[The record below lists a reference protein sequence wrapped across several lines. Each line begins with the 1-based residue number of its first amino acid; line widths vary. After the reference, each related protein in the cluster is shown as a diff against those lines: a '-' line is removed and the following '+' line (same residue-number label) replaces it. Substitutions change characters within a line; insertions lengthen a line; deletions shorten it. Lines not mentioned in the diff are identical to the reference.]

1 VLYDK
6 ASSHGIPSYISL
18 AVYAR
23 FDMSRMRMGANGFA
37 GRDSVRSS
45 FDLRMDV
52 DEDTDNLTE
61 TRC

>member
-1 VLYDK
+1 
-6 ASSHGIPSYISL
+6 
-18 AVYAR
+18 
-23 FDMSRMRMGANGFA
+23 MRMGANGFA